1 MCVGFIDF
9 IVEPTF
15 SILIDATEKVMLPLI
30 DEERLAR
37 ESGLRRSRY
46 TDISSSHQNQMDRL
60 KCSPLFN
67 LSAI

>member
-1 MCVGFIDF
+1 MCVCVGFIDF

-37 ESGLRRSRY
+37 KSGLRRSRY
-46 TDISSSHQNQMDRL
+46 RDISSSHPSR
-60 KCSPLFN
+60 
-67 LSAI
+67 

>member
-1 MCVGFIDF
+1 MCAGFIDF

-37 ESGLRRSRY
+37 KSGLRRSRY
-46 TDISSSHQNQMDRL
+46 RDISSSHPSR
-60 KCSPLFN
+60 
-67 LSAI
+67 